1 MMDQIP
7 TAPRLS
13 VSVSPHIKDPETTAH
28 IIWTVNAALAPAAVM
43 GAFYFGLKAV
53 LAMALCIGTAVLC
66 EYLFQKLLK
75 RKITVSDGSAVLT
88 GLLLAFNLPPAA
100 PFYVP
105 VLGAIVAIL
114 LTKQLFG
121 GLGFNIF
128 NPALMG
134 RVFLLITFPKIL
146 TTWSAP
152 SAAFTGLDAQT
163 FATID
168 AHTCATPLNILKM
181 DGVGKLIEQFG
192 SASNMYFQLLI
203 GHRGGC
209 IGETC
214 IAVLLVGALF
224 LLWKKYITWHIPVAF
239 LGTAA
244 IIAWVFGGRGAL
256 FTGDPLLHL
265 LSGGIILGSFFMAT
279 DYVTSPSSRAG
290 QLLFGAGCGFL
301 TMLIRLKGGYPEGVM
316 FSILIMN
323 CFAPLID
330 RGFRPRL
337 FGSIKGKKK

>member
-1 MMDQIP
+1 MD
-7 TAPRLS
+7 TAATQPALV
-13 VSVSPHIKDPETTAH
+13 VSVSPHIKDRETTAR

-43 GAFYFGLKAV
+43 GALYFGPRAILS
-53 LAMALCIGTAVLC
+53 MALCIATAVLC

-75 RKITVSDGSAVLT
+75 RKITVKDGSAFLT
-88 GLLLAFNLPPAA
+88 GLLLAFNLPPAV
-100 PFYVP
+100 PIYVP
-105 VLGAIVAIL
+105 VLGAIVAIV

-152 SAAFTGLDAQT
+152 TAAFTAVDAN
-163 FATID
+163 
-168 AHTCATPLNILKM
+168 TCATPLNVLKM
-181 DGVGKLIEQFG
+181 EGMGKLIESFG
-192 SASNMYFQLLI
+192 SASSMYFQLII

-214 IAVLLVGALF
+214 IAALLAGALF
-224 LLWKKYITWHIPVAF
+224 LLYKKYITWHIPVAY

-244 IIAWVFGGRGAL
+244 LIAWVFGGKGML
-256 FTGDPLLHL
+256 FAGDPLLHL

-279 DYVTSPSSRAG
+279 DYVTSPSTRAG
-290 QLLFGAGCGFL
+290 QLMFGAGCGFI
-301 TMLIRLKGGYPEGVM
+301 TMLIRLRGGYPEGVM

-337 FGSIKGKKK
+337 FGAAKGKRK

>member
-1 MMDQIP
+1 METVT
-7 TAPRLS
+7 TASSLF
-13 VSVSPHIKDPETTAH
+13 VSVSPHIKDGETTAR
-28 IIWTVNAALAPAAVM
+28 IIWTVSAALVPAAVM
-43 GAFYFGLKAV
+43 GACFFGPRAV
-53 LAMALCIGTAVLC
+53 FAMVLCVASSVLC

-75 RKITVSDGSAVLT
+75 KKITIKDGSAFLT
-88 GLLLAFNLPPAA
+88 GLLLAFNLPPAV

-105 VLGAIVAIL
+105 ILGAIVAIL

-134 RVFLLITFPKIL
+134 RVFLLITFPKLL

-152 SAAFTGLDAQT
+152 VAALIG
-163 FATID
+163 ID
-168 AHTCATPLNILKM
+168 AKTCATPLNILKM
-181 DGVGKLIEQFG
+181 EGIGRVIESFG
-192 SASNMYFQLLI
+192 NASTMYFQLLT

-214 IAVLLVGALF
+214 IAALLLGAALLLF
-224 LLWKKYITWHIPVAF
+224 KKYITWHIPAAF

-244 IIAWVFGGRGAL
+244 FIAWIFGGKGML
-256 FTGDPLLHL
+256 FSGDPLYHL
-265 LSGGIILGSFFMAT
+265 LSGGLILGAFFMAT
-279 DYVTSPSSRAG
+279 DYVTSPSSRG
-290 QLLFGAGCGFL
+290 GRLLFGAGCGFL

-323 CFAPLID
+323 SFTPLID

-337 FGSIKGKKK
+337 FGATKGKKK

>member
-1 MMDQIP
+1 ME
-7 TAPRLS
+7 TAATATPLF
-13 VSVSPHIKDPETTAH
+13 VSVSPHIKDRETTAR
-28 IIWTVNAALAPAAVM
+28 IIWTVNAALAPAAAM
-43 GAFYFGLKAV
+43 GAFYFGPRAV
-53 LAMALCIGTAVLC
+53 LSMAVSIATAVLS

-75 RKITVSDGSAVLT
+75 KKITIQDGSAFLT
-88 GLLLAFNLPPAA
+88 GLLLAFNLPPAV

-134 RVFLLITFPKIL
+134 RVFLVITFPKLL

-152 SAAFTGLDAQT
+152 TAAFTALDAN
-163 FATID
+163 
-168 AHTCATPLNILKM
+168 TCATPLNILKM
-181 DGVGKLIEQFG
+181 EGMGKLLESFG
-192 SASNMYFQLLI
+192 SASNLYVQLLI

-214 IAVLLVGALF
+214 IAALLVGALF
-224 LLWKKYITWHIPVAF
+224 LLFKKYITWRIPVAY

-244 IIAWVFGGRGAL
+244 LIAWVFGGKEML
-256 FTGDPLLHL
+256 FSGDPLLHL

-337 FGSIKGKKK
+337 FGSVKGTRK

>member
-1 MMDQIP
+1 MEP
-7 TAPRLS
+7 LKTPPLLF
-13 VSVSPHIKDPETTAH
+13 VSVSPHIKDGETTAR

-43 GAFYFGLKAV
+43 GAFYFGPRAV
-53 LAMALCIGTAVLC
+53 LSMALCIATAVLC

-75 RKITVSDGSAVLT
+75 KKITIKDGSAFLT
-88 GLLLAFNLPPAA
+88 GLLLAFNLPPAV

-105 VLGAIVAIL
+105 ILGAIVAIL
-114 LTKQLFG
+114 LAKQLFG

-134 RVFLLITFPKIL
+134 RVFLLITFPKLL
-146 TTWSAP
+146 TTWNAP
-152 SAAFTGLDAQT
+152 TAAFTAMDAQ
-163 FATID
+163 
-168 AHTCATPLNILKM
+168 TCATPLGILKM
-181 DGVGKLIEQFG
+181 EGISRLVEQFG
-192 SASNMYFQLLI
+192 SASTMYFQLLI

-214 IAVLLVGALF
+214 IAALLAGAL
-224 LLWKKYITWHIPVAF
+224 LLLFKKYVTWHIPVAY

-244 IIAWVFGGRGAL
+244 LIAWVFGGKGML
-256 FTGDPLLHL
+256 FSGDPLLHL

-279 DYVTSPSSRAG
+279 DYVTSPASRG
-290 QLLFGAGCGFL
+290 GRLLFGAGCGFL

-337 FGSIKGKKK
+337 FGAIKGKRK